1 MENKPKTHMPSPLEV
16 RSEQTLFKNGNICS
30 SSCPGANWSF
40 FFFMLE
46 IRFPLFQR
54 KSNYFPAEL
63 TWRLFWNAS
72 EKSLTEHLFLS
83 PSTKKYLKFYFSE
96 SLTVILIH
104 ILQLERRPG
113 PNSGKW
119 VQSKLGDLFW
129 GLPVLEWG
137 IGWGGRGGILRAFK
151 GEPMLKFCAWHLYL
165 NVYLRGGPPFF

>member
-16 RSEQTLFKNGNICS
+16 RSEQILLKNGNICS
-30 SSCPGANWSF
+30 SSCPLEF
-40 FFFMLE
+40 IDPFIYLFFFMLE
-46 IRFPLFQR
+46 ICSPLFQR

-83 PSTKKYLKFYFSE
+83 PSTKKYLQFYFSE

-104 ILQLERRPG
+104 SLQLERRPG

-137 IGWGGRGGILRAFK
+137 TGWGGRDGTLRAL
-151 GEPMLKFCAWHLYL
+151 GGRGAGVGTMLKFCA
-165 NVYLRGGPPFF
+165 